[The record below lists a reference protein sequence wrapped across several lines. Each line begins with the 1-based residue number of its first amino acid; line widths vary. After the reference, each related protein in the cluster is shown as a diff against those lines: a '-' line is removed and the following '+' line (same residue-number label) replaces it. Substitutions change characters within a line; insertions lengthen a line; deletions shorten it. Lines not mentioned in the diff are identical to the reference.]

1 MIKKSVFEEELI
13 SGMHH
18 QLVKQATQQDCD
30 NLEQAV
36 DYLNSAAEIFENLG
50 MSKNAEQIV
59 SILEKIA
66 NKAHDPRKVSDRHTK
81 GLTPERM
88 VKNLKNHGHPM
99 NLSDDGVDDLLNA
112 DVEDTLEVSDGDVGV
127 ELHDFEEERD
137 LPFVKNL
144 SASASQRTIEQC
156 MQDEEDGWGKCLD
169 YDYKG
174 TTLLGNVETACPRCL
189 EELSKH
195 DQKKKEKLTEQK
207 KKKDEKLQKELNM
220 MIRNRKMY

>member
-18 QLVKQATQQDCD
+18 QMVKRATQQEFD

-59 SILEKIA
+59 SLLERIA
-66 NKAHDPRKVSDRHTK
+66 NKVYKKSNDRHTK

-99 NLSDDGVDDLLNA
+99 NLSNDGVDDLLDA
-112 DVEDTLEVSDGDVGV
+112 DVEDTLEVSDGDIST

-137 LPFVKNL
+137 
-144 SASASQRTIEQC
+144 
-156 MQDEEDGWGKCLD
+156 
-169 YDYKG
+169 
-174 TTLLGNVETACPRCL
+174 
-189 EELSKH
+189 
-195 DQKKKEKLTEQK
+195 
-207 KKKDEKLQKELNM
+207 
-220 MIRNRKMY
+220 